1 MTDNMMDQDEPGAAP
16 IAHTEDDIV
25 DDVTEFID
33 MKDAVEVQVDDD
45 APMEDEED
53 NNIEEKVGEDNGIE
67 NAVPDMSTIQ
77 LKSHTDSVY
86 AVASFIEN
94 GQLSIL
100 SGGGDDKAFMYKI
113 SGANGERS
121 TAMTPLSHPHT
132 DTVSSVAYNL
142 QYVGSDPKKTP
153 RLAAVG
159 SYDGSIIIYDADTG
173 TQKLKLEGPSDVE
186 WMDFHPK
193 GGTVL
198 LTGSGDG
205 TLWMFHVP
213 LNRCMQVFV
222 GHEQAVTA
230 GCFSP
235 DGKWALSASSD
246 GTLRIWAPKT
256 GLNKHVF
263 RLGDAGLTCMAKG
276 GGNDGML
283 VIAGGED
290 GQAHVCH
297 IGSKKVVASLR
308 HYDLPT
314 NTDTTDEDEEMEY
327 PMSVEAVGFSPSQP
341 NWCATGGVDGKLKIW
356 DLTRDGQCRQVCAPT
371 NAEIVDSITRISWHP
386 TLPFV
391 FAATINGSVR
401 VWDARNG
408 TLVHTLTSGATADQ
422 INDMDIQFLP
432 DGTAVIVAASD
443 DNAVRVFEVNVNA
456 LAKAPPTA
464 ADTAMQS

>member
-1 MTDNMMDQDEPGAAP
+1 MDNNMMDQADPAA
-16 IAHTEDDIV
+16 AVTEDDIV
-25 DDVTEFID
+25 DDVDDFID

-45 APMEDEED
+45 LPMEEGDDD
-53 NNIEEKVGEDNGIE
+53 NAMLDKDGGEDNQIE
-67 NAVPDMSTIQ
+67 NNVPDMSNFQ
-77 LKSHTDSVY
+77 LESHTDSVY
-86 AVASFIEN
+86 TVASFVEN

-100 SGGGDDKAFMYKI
+100 SGGGDDKAFQYKL
-113 SGANGERS
+113 SDGGDGERS
-121 TAMTPLSHPHT
+121 TNITPLTFAHT
-132 DTVSSVAYNL
+132 DTVSSVVYNF

-153 RLAAVG
+153 KLAAVG
-159 SYDGSIIIYDADTG
+159 SYDGSIVIYDPDTG
-173 TQKLKLEGPSDVE
+173 TQRLKLEGPSDVE
-186 WMDFHPK
+186 WMAFHPK

-198 LTGSGDG
+198 LVGSGDG
-205 TLWMFHVP
+205 TLWMFHIP

-263 RLGDAGLTCMAKG
+263 RLGEAGLTCMASNG
-276 GGNDGML
+276 GSDGML
-283 VIAGGED
+283 VMAGGED

-297 IGSKKVVASLR
+297 IGSKKVVATLR
-308 HYDLPT
+308 HFDLPAS
-314 NTDTTDEDEEMEY
+314 TDTTDNDNDEEMEY

-356 DLTRDGQCRQVCAPT
+356 DLTRDGQCRQVCVHT
-371 NAEIVDSITRISWHP
+371 NNSSADGITRISWHP

-391 FAATINGSVR
+391 FVSTISGTVR

-408 TLVHTLTSGATADQ
+408 NLLHTLTGGSAEQ
-422 INDMDIQFLP
+422 INDMDIHYLP
-432 DGTAVIVAASD
+432 NGSAVIVTASD
-443 DNAVRVFEVNVNA
+443 DNSVRVFELDVNA
-456 LAKAPPTA
+456 LTQARPA
-464 ADTAMQS
+464 ADASMQS